1 MAAQAMATPDPRPR
15 QVPATSADELSTRLV
30 DTARRLM
37 WQSGGPGFTVNQ
49 VVMGSGTSLKS
60 FYRLFSGKDELLVAL
75 FRDDARIGAES
86 LAALVDEHAD
96 PTDRVHTAVIGL
108 FRFIT
113 ADGQLPY
120 AAALVREHLRLAESR
135 PAELRSVLAPFV
147 ELFTRELADAQ
158 SASVLRRGDAA
169 RDARTLFHL
178 VISHLHALV
187 CHQIDDPPRQVA
199 EDLWAFCAA
208 ALRPGVRP
216 DDQT

>member
-1 MAAQAMATPDPRPR
+1 MAAQALATQAQRPR
-15 QVPATSADELSTRLV
+15 QLPSTTPEELSARLV

-49 VVMGSGTSLKS
+49 VVVGSGTSLKS

-86 LAALVDEHAD
+86 LAALVDQHAD
-96 PTDRVHTAVIGL
+96 HTERVHTAVVGL

-113 ADGQLPY
+113 ADGHLPY

-147 ELFTRELADAQ
+147 ELFTRELGHAQ
-158 SASVLRRGDAA
+158 SAGALRGGDPAK
-169 RDARTLFHL
+169 DARTLFHL

-187 CHQIDDPPRQVA
+187 CHQIDDPPDQVA

-208 ALRPGVRP
+208 ALRPDGRP
-216 DDQT
+216 A